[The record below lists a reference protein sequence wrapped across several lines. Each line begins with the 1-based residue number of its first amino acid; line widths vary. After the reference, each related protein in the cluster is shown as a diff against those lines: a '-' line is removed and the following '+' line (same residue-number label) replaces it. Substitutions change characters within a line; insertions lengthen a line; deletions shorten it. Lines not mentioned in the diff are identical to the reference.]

1 LYDAGVQHHRDLRRA
16 IGERIQ
22 QLRMEAGLSVAKL
35 AGDSSIGTAAAMARV
50 ERGDV
55 AAPVEALDSLAVAL
69 RVPLLAL
76 FTFPAQDFFQELVD
90 KLRHIRF
97 GELQGMLAMVG
108 NRARPREARPG
119 RTEIPSLDDLAR
131 WILALPGRGSKLE
144 VVQRAVLLHALEI
157 SEGNVSA
164 AARLLGINRKAFE
177 RRLAR
182 IREE

>member
-1 LYDAGVQHHRDLRRA
+1 VQHNRDLRRA

-22 QLRMEAGLSVAKL
+22 QLRVEAGLTVAKL
-35 AGDSSIGTAAAMARV
+35 AGESTIGSTAAMAKL
-50 ERGDV
+50 ERGDGT
-55 AAPVEALDSLAVAL
+55 APIEAFDSLAVAL

-97 GELQGMLAMVG
+97 GELQSMLALVG
-108 NRARPREARPG
+108 NRARPRDDRGAR
-119 RTEIPSLDDLAR
+119 TDMPSLDELAR
-131 WILALPGRGSKLE
+131 WILQLPGRGSKLE
-144 VVQRAVLLHALEI
+144 VVQRAVLLHALEV

-177 RRLAR
+177 RRLTR
-182 IREE
+182 IREGGSDD